1 MQTGQ
6 GSFPGS
12 LPQLTMTNETYNGWA
27 NYETWNVAL
36 WLQNE
41 FAFYAIALA
50 CGSYREFLFA
60 IAEDSVGLATPDGVS
75 WFDPALNFAE
85 LDSVIES
92 F

>member
-1 MQTGQ
+1 
-6 GSFPGS
+6 
-12 LPQLTMTNETYNGWA
+12 MTNETFNGWS

-36 WLQNE
+36 WLQND
-41 FAFYAIALA
+41 FAFYALALA

-60 IAEDSVGLATPDGVS
+60 IAVDSVGLATPDGVS

-85 LDSVIES
+85 LDYMIEA

>member
-1 MQTGQ
+1 
-6 GSFPGS
+6 
-12 LPQLTMTNETYNGWA
+12 MTNETYNGWS

-36 WLQNE
+36 WLQND
-41 FAFYAIALA
+41 FCFYALALA

-60 IAEDSVGLATPDGVS
+60 IAGDSVGLATPDGVS

-85 LDSVIES
+85 LDSMIEA